1 VDAFALLAESK
12 IQAAM
17 KRGEFENL
25 PGHGRPLPPDSFA
38 RLRGELRMGYRLLKN
53 ADCVPPELEARKE
66 AARLGSLI
74 ATAGDPQERAELA
87 SRRADAE
94 LRYAM
99 LMERRRR

>member
-1 VDAFALLAESK
+1 V
-12 IQAAM
+12 
-17 KRGEFENL
+17 
-25 PGHGRPLPPDSFA
+25 
-38 RLRGELRMGYRLLKN
+38 RGELRMGYKLLKN
-53 ADCVPPELEARKE
+53 AGCVPPELEARKE